1 MFDFLKKTPTLT
13 EPLKV
18 SDEKRLFNAMLNAT
32 AMVIFNHSGE
42 ILEVSQKFADFMG
55 YSKQE
60 LLGQHHRIL
69 FETAYTSRPEYTTFW
84 RNLLEDKPLRD
95 TFKYIKKNR
104 ETIFVGA
111 RYVPIK
117 DAQGKVYRV
126 VKLAFDVTAQHNESS
141 SQNAVFTALNRS
153 QAVIEFTPDGIIT
166 NANQNFLNAMDCKL
180 EQIKGKHHKI
190 FCDENFYRDNPNFWR
205 NLANGN
211 YQAGRFLRRSL
222 SGRSVWL
229 EATYNPILDGQ
240 GKVYKVI
247 KFASDISERVNNA
260 INTVNLAA
268 QTSEKTSA
276 LTTTA
281 MRELDNSVN
290 TSVQIASQVENTAQV
305 GQELNLKSK
314 NIQEIVTTIRSIA
327 DQTNLLALNAAIEAA
342 RAGDSGRGFAV
353 VADEVRKLAARSA
366 SATSDIAEVV
376 KENAGLIDK
385 IDTGLKEINV
395 IAKKGHESIE
405 HVEKAIESV
414 NASISELVA
423 TVEALK
429 P

>member
-1 MFDFLKKTPTLT
+1 M
-13 EPLKV
+13 
-18 SDEKRLFNAMLNAT
+18 
-32 AMVIFNHSGE
+32 
-42 ILEVSQKFADFMG
+42 
-55 YSKQE
+55 
-60 LLGQHHRIL
+60 
-69 FETAYTSRPEYTTFW
+69 
-84 RNLLEDKPLRD
+84 
-95 TFKYIKKNR
+95 
-104 ETIFVGA
+104 
-111 RYVPIK
+111 
-117 DAQGKVYRV
+117 
-126 VKLAFDVTAQHNESS
+126 
-141 SQNAVFTALNRS
+141 
-153 QAVIEFTPDGIIT
+153 
-166 NANQNFLNAMDCKL
+166 
-180 EQIKGKHHKI
+180 
-190 FCDENFYRDNPNFWR
+190 
-205 NLANGN
+205 
-211 YQAGRFLRRSL
+211 
-222 SGRSVWL
+222 
-229 EATYNPILDGQ
+229 
-240 GKVYKVI
+240 I

-414 NASISELVA
+414 NESINELVA

>member
-1 MFDFLKKTPTLT
+1 M
-13 EPLKV
+13 
-18 SDEKRLFNAMLNAT
+18 
-32 AMVIFNHSGE
+32 
-42 ILEVSQKFADFMG
+42 
-55 YSKQE
+55 
-60 LLGQHHRIL
+60 
-69 FETAYTSRPEYTTFW
+69 
-84 RNLLEDKPLRD
+84 
-95 TFKYIKKNR
+95 
-104 ETIFVGA
+104 
-111 RYVPIK
+111 
-117 DAQGKVYRV
+117 
-126 VKLAFDVTAQHNESS
+126 AFDVTAQHNESA

-153 QAVIEFTPDGIIT
+153 QAVIEFTPDGTIT

-180 EQIKGKHHKI
+180 EQIKGKQHNI

-211 YQAGRFLRRSL
+211 YQTGRFLRRSL

-229 EATYNPILDGQ
+229 EATYNPVLDGQ

-342 RAGDSGRGFAV
+342 RAGDYGRGFAV

-366 SATSDIAEVV
+366 SATSGIAEVV

-414 NASISELVA
+414 NESISELVA

>member
-18 SDEKRLFNAMLNAT
+18 SNEKLLFNAMLNAT

-69 FETAYTSRPEYTTFW
+69 FETTYTSRPEYTTFW
-84 RNLLEDKPLRD
+84 RNLLEDKPQRD
-95 TFKYIKKNR
+95 TFKYMKKNR

-117 DAQGKVYRV
+117 DEQGKVYRV
-126 VKLAFDVTAQHNESS
+126 VKLAFDVTAQYNESA

-153 QAVIEFTPDGIIT
+153 QAVIEFTPDGTIT

-211 YQAGRFLRRSL
+211 YQTGRFLRRSL

-414 NASISELVA
+414 NVSISELVSM
-423 TVEALK
+423 VEALK

>member
-1 MFDFLKKTPTLT
+1 M
-13 EPLKV
+13 
-18 SDEKRLFNAMLNAT
+18 NMLMKSIDQRTN
-32 AMVIFNHSGE
+32 
-42 ILEVSQKFADFMG
+42 
-55 YSKQE
+55 
-60 LLGQHHRIL
+60 
-69 FETAYTSRPEYTTFW
+69 
-84 RNLLEDKPLRD
+84 
-95 TFKYIKKNR
+95 
-104 ETIFVGA
+104 
-111 RYVPIK
+111 
-117 DAQGKVYRV
+117 
-126 VKLAFDVTAQHNESS
+126 
-141 SQNAVFTALNRS
+141 NRS
-153 QAVIEFTPDGIIT
+153 QAVIEFTPDGTIT

-180 EQIKGKHHKI
+180 EQIKGKQHKI
-190 FCDENFYRDNPNFWR
+190 FCDENFYRDNPNFWG

-211 YQAGRFLRRSL
+211 YQTGRFLRRSL

-260 INTVNLAA
+260 INTMNLAA

-376 KENAGLIDK
+376 RENAGLIDK

-414 NASISELVA
+414 NVSISELVSM
-423 TVEALK
+423 VEALK

>member
-1 MFDFLKKTPTLT
+1 M
-13 EPLKV
+13 
-18 SDEKRLFNAMLNAT
+18 
-32 AMVIFNHSGE
+32 
-42 ILEVSQKFADFMG
+42 
-55 YSKQE
+55 
-60 LLGQHHRIL
+60 
-69 FETAYTSRPEYTTFW
+69 
-84 RNLLEDKPLRD
+84 
-95 TFKYIKKNR
+95 
-104 ETIFVGA
+104 
-111 RYVPIK
+111 PIK
-117 DAQGKVYRV
+117 DEQGKVYRV
-126 VKLAFDVTAQHNESS
+126 VKLAFDVTAQHNESA

-153 QAVIEFTPDGIIT
+153 QAVIEFTPDGTIT

-180 EQIKGKHHKI
+180 EQIKGKQHNI

-211 YQAGRFLRRSL
+211 YQTGRFLRRSL

-290 TSVQIASQVENTAQV
+290 TSVEIASQVENTAQV

-414 NASISELVA
+414 NESISELVA